1 MLTARN
7 LREYFDDCA
16 KSSNKEGVL
25 AFPEHSEQYAGLK
38 YYTNEEVDRYV
49 AITIHY
55 LFDHRLEPAPNDSS
69 KIGISAPGTIE
80 WLVTFIALSRLGYTV
95 LALSKSLSTSTL
107 TKLLQKAECT
117 TIITDKDSSPSPTA
131 VHSIPIIPRT
141 TLIHPPRHVRSLEPL
156 LARCHIPHFAFIWHS
171 SGTTSTPKLFPMTQ
185 SATIPRLDSVL
196 ARNNRSVW
204 LGSAAY
210 HSAGL
215 TFLLASLA
223 LPSGRSITF
232 SNDRLPPTG
241 EGLMALLKEAKP
253 TSASPTP
260 AQLELLVSAPGGLE
274 MLKKCVD
281 SVNVFGAVCPK
292 YLGDSVVR
300 AGVRLSVSYAMSE
313 GGTLLNSIG
322 RKEEDLEL
330 WEWMSVAPGIDREKL
345 WFRPLKQ
352 EGEWEVL
359 YELVI
364 LKGVST
370 CPPELSNS
378 DEPPGSFHT
387 GDVFLR
393 HPDGGDRWKIVGRTD
408 DRFSLGTG
416 ATVNAMEYEEAIKEG
431 CKGKGIDEVVLFGQ
445 GRKKLG
451 LLSFVMEKSRSDFNA
466 DDVRNVVWEVVQGRI
481 NGDPRF
487 QVGIEE
493 DMILAVPAHVSRTDK
508 GNVKRAATYLQF
520 QDMIDQAYSKDGS
533 HI

>member
-25 AFPEHSEQYAGLK
+25 AFPEHSDQYAGLK
-38 YYTNEEVDRYV
+38 YYTNVEVDRYV
-49 AITIHY
+49 ATTIHY
-55 LFDHRLEPAPNDSS
+55 LFDHRLEPAHDDSS
-69 KIGISAPGTIE
+69 KVGIFAPGTIE

-117 TIITDKDSSPSPTA
+117 TIITDKDSSSLPAT
-131 VHSIPIIPRT
+131 VQSIPIIPRT
-141 TLIHPPRHVRSLEPL
+141 TLLHPPHHVRSLQPL
-156 LARCHIPHFAFIWHS
+156 LERCHIPYFAFIWHS

-185 SATIPRLDSVL
+185 SATIPRLNSVL
-196 ARNNRSVW
+196 GRNNRSTW
-204 LGSAAY
+204 LASAAY

-223 LPSGRSITF
+223 LPPSRTITF
-232 SNDRLPPTG
+232 SNDRLLPTG
-241 EGLMALLKEAKP
+241 KGLIALLKEAKP
-253 TSASPTP
+253 TNTSPTP

-274 MLKKCVD
+274 ILKECVG

-300 AGVRLSVSYAMSE
+300 AGVRLNVSYAMSE

-322 RKEEDLEL
+322 RNEDDLQS
-330 WEWMSVAPGIDREKL
+330 WDWMSVAPGVDREKL
-345 WFRPLKQ
+345 WFRPLMEQ
-352 EGEWEVL
+352 GQREVL

-364 LKGVST
+364 LKGLPT

-378 DEPPGSFHT
+378 DEPPGSFYT

-393 HPDGGDRWKIVGRTD
+393 HPDGGDRWKIVGRKD

-416 ATVNAMEYEEAIKEG
+416 ATVNAMEYEEVVKEG
-431 CKGKGIDEVVLFGQ
+431 CKGKGIDEVGVIWAGQ
-445 GRKKLG
+445 EEAGFVG
-451 LLSFVMEKSRSDFNA
+451 LRYAENSR
-466 DDVRNVVWEVVQGRI
+466 R
-481 NGDPRF
+481 
-487 QVGIEE
+487 
-493 DMILAVPAHVSRTDK
+493 
-508 GNVKRAATYLQF
+508 LQRR
-520 QDMIDQAYSKDGS
+520 
-533 HI
+533 